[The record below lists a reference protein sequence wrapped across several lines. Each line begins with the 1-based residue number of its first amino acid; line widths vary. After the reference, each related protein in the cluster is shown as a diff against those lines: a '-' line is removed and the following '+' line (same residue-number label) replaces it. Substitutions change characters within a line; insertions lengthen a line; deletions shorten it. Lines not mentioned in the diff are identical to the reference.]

1 MTSNHLLLQRLAE
14 LMLEHQQHILPV
26 DVLFDDVQ
34 IGDFVKSIQIDSP
47 YQQMLLEGVLTESVS
62 DEKLNV
68 CFTVEG
74 YFHFVLGK
82 VIWQRAEGIGPE
94 FLKSIIEK
102 NTVKGALEGVEQ
114 CLLHDIDQDQLSRL
128 MWLIDQG
135 GKSLEATSFPL
146 AHAFIQLRGRAKS
159 KEDMYTLRV
168 KQIDRVISELLAE
181 ASENDLEALTKA
193 IRYLD
198 STQNREVSELIYA
211 VLNERLTPNSV
222 QSCYLLARS
231 VKYIDKNRRA
241 QQLQALE
248 EVYPSFIK
256 NEYLQ
261 RFFTAMGA
269 QFKSEGNYEKALEF
283 YDLSLNLARTLF
295 GERHVST
302 GIAYSDVGS
311 VYSELGNYDQ
321 AFMHYT
327 TSLETRIELFGEDN
341 PQTAA
346 GFTNVGAMSSK
357 KGELDT
363 ALEFYSK
370 ALSIRIKSK
379 GKFHL
384 ETALSYTN
392 VGSIYSKKMELKQA
406 MEYYSKSLEI
416 KESILGELHL
426 DTAVS
431 QTNMGAL
438 YSKLGD
444 VDQALMYYE
453 KSLASRLQHL
463 ESNHPDIALNLT
475 NIGAIY
481 SKKSDF
487 ATALDYYQRVL
498 DIRMHS
504 LTENHDKTALSMV
517 NYGSVLVKLQ
527 RKSEALDYYE
537 RALTVYTRVF
547 GTEHEKTV
555 KLIKKVAELKG
566 EV

>member
-1 MTSNHLLLQRLAE
+1 MTSNHLLLYRLAE
-14 LMLEHQQHILPV
+14 LMLEQEQHILPV
-26 DVLFDDVQ
+26 DVLFDDEQ

-47 YQQMLLEGVLTESVS
+47 YQQMLLEGVFTESVI
-62 DEKLNV
+62 DEMLYV
-68 CFTVEG
+68 SFSVEG

-82 VIWQRAEGIGPE
+82 VIWTRAEGLGPE

-102 NTVKGALEGVEQ
+102 NALKGVIEGVEQ
-114 CLLHDIDQDQLSRL
+114 CLLRDIDQDELSRL

-135 GKSLEATSFPL
+135 GKSLEATIFPL
-146 AHAFIQLRGRAKS
+146 AHAFIQLRGRVKS
-159 KEDMYTLRV
+159 KEDVYASRV
-168 KQIDRVISELLAE
+168 EQIGRVLSELLAE
-181 ASENDLEALTKA
+181 SSANDIETVTKA

-198 STQNREVSELIYA
+198 STQNREVSELIYTL
-211 VLNERLTPNSV
+211 LNGRLTPNSA
-222 QSCYLLARS
+222 QSCYLLAQS
-231 VKYIDKNRRA
+231 VKYIDKNIRA
-241 QQLQALE
+241 QQLQLLE
-248 EVYPSFIK
+248 EVYPSFEK
-256 NEYLQ
+256 NEHLQ
-261 RFFTAMGA
+261 RFFTSMGA
-269 QFKSEGNYEKALEF
+269 QFKSEGNYEKALFF
-283 YDLSLNLARTLF
+283 YTLSLDLARTLF
-295 GERHVST
+295 GEQHLST

-311 VYSELGNYDQ
+311 VYSELGDYDQ
-321 AFMHYT
+321 ALRYYT
-327 TSLETRIELFGEDN
+327 TSLETRIGLFGEDD

-346 GFTNVGAMSSK
+346 GFSNVGAMCSK

-363 ALEFYSK
+363 ALGFYSK

-384 ETALSYTN
+384 DTALSYTN
-392 VGSIYSKKMELKQA
+392 AGSIYSKKLELEQA
-406 MEYYSKSLEI
+406 MEYYTKSLEI
-416 KESILGELHL
+416 KESILGEFHL

-438 YSKLGD
+438 YSKRGD
-444 VDQALMYYE
+444 LDQALMYYE

-517 NYGSVLVKLQ
+517 NYGSVLAKLK
-527 RKSEALDYYE
+527 RKSEALDYYNK
-537 RALTVYTRVF
+537 ALSIYTRVF

-555 KLIKKVAELKG
+555 KLLKRVTELKG